1 MAAKS
6 LSAVL
11 AGSCCG
17 RTALRW
23 AQQCAVMHCAVQC
36 GAGLCAGQG
45 TSGASGFGRGVCRG
59 SFYRVRCPGSTEK
72 FGRQNHPGGFEPRTP
87 RAPGWSEHEPLS
99 MMKCKVF
106 LKVTLARRREGIFW
120 SWVRRVASVGGKRQ
134 NFHEHP
140 PLKPKKIPLF
150 LDGILPRNF
159 QKVTDKNFH
168 VPPLWDPV
176 FPH

>member
-36 GAGLCAGQG
+36 GAFCVQARALPGLQG
-45 TSGASGFGRGVCRG
+45 SVGAYVGARF
-59 SFYRVRCPGSTEK
+59 CPGSTAE

-120 SWVRRVASVGGKRQ
+120 S
-134 NFHEHP
+134 
-140 PLKPKKIPLF
+140 
-150 LDGILPRNF
+150 
-159 QKVTDKNFH
+159 
-168 VPPLWDPV
+168 
-176 FPH
+176 